1 MPHAGQAWPCSVVS
15 LCCAA
20 PAFSVSPSH
29 QGTAVAWAGSC
40 SPGEG
45 IASSAE
51 GPLWSS
57 AAGMWSLLPSGPM
70 VAELRLD
77 DEQVRGGS
85 DAAVAAGFMSTM
97 QHVMLS
103 HPAPHSTLSRCLLE
117 SACVLPTA
125 QPPCVAECIQSVSN
139 SLEGQA
145 LRYIEN
151 IITHNGSNTL
161 QGSTVHSNATIVR
174 RLQDMP

>member
-1 MPHAGQAWPCSVVS
+1 MYPHQPQYNTGQLWWLCKDARLLRYSCVTAHLVVVHAEEAWPCSMVHS
-15 LCCAA
+15 LHCAA
-20 PAFSVSPSH
+20 PAFPVGPCY

-51 GPLWSS
+51 GPLCSS
-57 AAGMWSLLPSGPM
+57 AAGMWSLLPSVPM

-77 DEQVRGGS
+77 DEQVSGGS
-85 DAAVAAGFMSTM
+85 DAAVAAGLMSTM

-117 SACVLPTA
+117 ST
-125 QPPCVAECIQSVSN
+125 CIPHHAINLVWLEAVS
-139 SLEGQA
+139 
-145 LRYIEN
+145 LRRWP
-151 IITHNGSNTL
+151 
-161 QGSTVHSNATIVR
+161 QG
-174 RLQDMP
+174 